1 VNVEGRLAVAL
12 SGTPVLRRVPLRQI
26 ACLIPLVLITV
37 WVVTHWS
44 VIAEGAG
51 RLRGADPVWLLI
63 AVAVTGLCWVA
74 ASCVRQG
81 AILERLPAGR
91 LLASQFAAG
100 AANHVLPAGLGAHAV
115 TLRFLRNCGIPL
127 SRGTAS
133 LALYSLVEPI
143 ARFVLLFALLA
154 AVPGALPLD
163 EITPDGRSLLVLL
176 LVVAAALAVLALAL
190 FAIRPLRRAV
200 RGFLHSALTDARAL
214 HTRPSRVLA
223 LWGGALAFPAL
234 QGCVLASVA
243 VALEVPLPWLHVAI
257 AYLAASIAA
266 GMVPTPGGI
275 GSVDAALVL
284 TLVASGV
291 PLTVAT
297 ATVLGFRIITVWL
310 PLLPGALVLG
320 ALVRWKVL

>member
-1 VNVEGRLAVAL
+1 MRRL
-12 SGTPVLRRVPLRQI
+12 PLRQI
-26 ACLIPLVLITV
+26 VCLTPIVLIAL
-37 WVVTHWS
+37 WAAAHGE
-44 VIAEGAG
+44 VIADGLR
-51 RLRGADPVWLLI
+51 RLRGADPLWLLA
-63 AVAVTGLCWVA
+63 AVGVTCLCWVA

-81 AILERLPAGR
+81 AIIERLPAGR

-115 TLRFLRNCGIPL
+115 TLRFLRNCGVPL

-143 ARFVLLFALLA
+143 ARVLLLIVLLL

-163 EITPDGRSLLVLL
+163 EVTPDGG
-176 LVVAAALAVLALAL
+176 ALAVLLGVVTAVLAALLASL
-190 FAIRPLRRAV
+190 CAIRRLRRAA
-200 RGFLHSALTDARAL
+200 RDFLRTALSDARVL
-214 HTRPSRVLA
+214 HTRPARVLA
-223 LWGGALAFPAL
+223 LWGGAFAFPAL

-243 VALEVPLPWLHVAI
+243 LALEAPLPWLHAAI
-257 AYLAASIAA
+257 AYLAASVAA

-275 GSVDAALVL
+275 GSVDAALVV
-284 TLVASGV
+284 TLVAAGA

-297 ATVLGFRIITVWL
+297 AVVLGFRIITLWL